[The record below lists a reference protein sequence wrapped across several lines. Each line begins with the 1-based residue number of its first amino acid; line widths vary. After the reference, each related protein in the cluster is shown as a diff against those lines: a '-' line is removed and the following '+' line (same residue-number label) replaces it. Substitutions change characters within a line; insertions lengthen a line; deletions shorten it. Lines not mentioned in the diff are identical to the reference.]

1 MLPFVSGLSRSFL
14 RLNAMPV
21 YRGSLLFMNVRQ
33 VEDKLVDPWDVSHLG
48 SHFGYGCYECGDRT
62 VCYLLFEQILLIL
75 WLI

>member
-21 YRGSLLFMNVRQ
+21 YRGSLLFMNVKQ

-48 SHFGYGCYECGDRT
+48 SHFS
-62 VCYLLFEQILLIL
+62 
-75 WLI
+75 